1 MNKSA
6 LFRLE
11 GGGNIIFIGL
21 FELFFFCLATLLLVH
36 CLKGQRQTSLSFTK
50 EIVTFNGSVKNYF

>member
-21 FELFFFCLATLLLVH
+21 FELFFFLFSDVVV
-36 CLKGQRQTSLSFTK
+36 GSLSQGP
-50 EIVTFNGSVKNYF
+50 EANIIVVH

>member
-21 FELFFFCLATLLLVH
+21 FELFFLFSDVVV
-36 CLKGQRQTSLSFTK
+36 GSLSQGP
-50 EIVTFNGSVKNYF
+50 EANIIVIH

>member
-21 FELFFFCLATLLLVH
+21 FELFFCLATLLLVH